1 MYATA
6 LAVDGRPPRILLHV
20 CPLALAPPQT
30 SALDHVATIVSAV
43 LNPLL
48 LPPVLFGI
56 LATYAGA
63 ALSEVLMVIGL
74 SIGFFAV
81 IPGAYVVWEL
91 RRGSVNSLDIRD
103 RTRRRRPLLV
113 TVASYLC
120 GAAMVSVLPVPGR
133 ILLSWLMVC
142 YAFNTVLTVLV
153 TRHWK
158 ISIHALA
165 IAGIP
170 SVLVFM
176 GYGLAGPTSFP
187 GLHLLLSLSVACIP
201 LVAWARVRMRHHTPR
216 QVIAGTLGG
225 LTFPLFELW
234 LLQAAG
240 LLVFP

>member
-1 MYATA
+1 MVGTPGFLHLACFTA
-6 LAVDGRPPRILLHV
+6 LPTFNA
-20 CPLALAPPQT
+20 
-30 SALDHVATIVSAV
+30 SALDRLAEIVSAV

-63 ALSEVLMVIGL
+63 ALVEVLLVSAVGVV
-74 SIGFFAV
+74 FFAL
-81 IPGAYVVWEL
+81 IPGSYVVWEL
-91 RRGSVNSLDIRD
+91 RRGGVDSLDIRD

-120 GAAMVSVLPVPGR
+120 GAAVMSTLPVPGHV
-133 ILLSWLMVC
+133 LLGWLMVC
-142 YAFNTVLTVLV
+142 YGFNTALTVLV
-153 TRHWK
+153 TRQWK

-176 GYGLAGPTSFP
+176 AYGLAEPASFP

-216 QVIAGTLGG
+216 QVIAGTVGG
-225 LTFPLFELW
+225 LTLPLMELW